1 MFCYVDCYFVILSFS
16 SVYFTSCFNKILFRF
31 HWFMNMTT
39 LHRNTYTHIL
49 YMHVFMYVC
58 VCMCVVI
65 SHTVLLS
72 YSKLS
77 QEKLLHRNSPIQ
89 LLYPPLR
96 NSENYSILFT
106 FIVSLFHMLSNKAK
120 KKLFSLRPKYCNN
133 KTLGVWDKATARGQI
148 LTYQKSPSVYPSGLL
163 L

>member
-1 MFCYVDCYFVILSFS
+1 
-16 SVYFTSCFNKILFRF
+16 
-31 HWFMNMTT
+31 
-39 LHRNTYTHIL
+39 
-49 YMHVFMYVC
+49 MYVC

-96 NSENYSILFT
+96 NSENILLYIVHIYSKPISHA
-106 FIVSLFHMLSNKAK
+106 IKQS
-120 KKLFSLRPKYCNN
+120 
-133 KTLGVWDKATARGQI
+133 
-148 LTYQKSPSVYPSGLL
+148 
-163 L
+163 